1 MLGGESGWNARPMQK
16 EWAIDIKNQVVDNK
30 IPFYFKQWGGRDE

>member
-1 MLGGESGWNARPMQK
+1 MQK